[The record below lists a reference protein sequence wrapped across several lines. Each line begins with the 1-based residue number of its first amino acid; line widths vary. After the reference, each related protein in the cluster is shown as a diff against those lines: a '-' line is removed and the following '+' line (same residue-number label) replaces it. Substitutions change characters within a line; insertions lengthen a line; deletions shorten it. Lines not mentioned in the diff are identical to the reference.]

1 MNNTN
6 TVDLQISTDSPNSSL
21 TNFTNEDFSK
31 LSHVFPRFSQIA
43 GLVVTLL
50 TAPATAVP
58 DIWFWERRRANT
70 ISTVWLMQEIIGRPV
85 SRKEALAIAC
95 EILARAER
103 KRIENAELEAARGL
117 QWDN

>member
-1 MNNTN
+1 VNNTN
-6 TVDLQISTDSPNSSL
+6 TVDLHISTDSPNYSL
-21 TNFTNEDFSK
+21 PQFSHEEYSK
-31 LSHVFPRFSQIA
+31 LSHAFPRLSQIA
-43 GLVVTLL
+43 GLVITLL
-50 TAPATAVP
+50 SAPATAIP
-58 DIWFWERRRANT
+58 DIWFWDRRRANT